1 MLQKLFTALLFAS
14 LILSGGCSS
23 PKKLKAANGQ
33 IGELTQQNTQL
44 KSQVTTLQSDV
55 AGCMESNKTI
65 REELNSTKVES
76 KRTQEKLD
84 AAQAVLTEQYEIL
97 QQVQNK
103 IDAALANFKD
113 KGVEVYFKKGLVFV
127 SMEDQLL
134 YKTGSAKLGD
144 GGIKALEGLA
154 VVLNEYP
161 NLRVI
166 VLGNT
171 DDVKFKNGIDNW
183 TLSTERANGVVRV
196 LVSQCKMDPLRLTS
210 AGKGKFNPVADNSTA
225 IGKAKN
231 RRTDI
236 ILNPNLDHL
245 WDNIER

>member
-65 REELNSTKVES
+65 REELNSTKAES